1 MKKIL
6 PLILAAALMLSLAAC
21 GGGTT
26 GDTGG
31 GHQDTLTST
40 KWVSLYTG
48 AILELNSDQT
58 MSLGDSTGT
67 WSQDDNTITLSYTNA
82 DSEPTEQ
89 SITIAE
95 ESEITVLH
103 AQNGMEYYSED
114 TVDDV
119 RESLSHQV
127 GEAVSTDIIELTVE
141 KADLTYYADETCEP
155 VENGGFFTSNTG
167 NTLVCLDFTIT
178 NTDRADLDTN
188 FLSLYF
194 TALQNGNYSTVKSYD
209 FNNPDGQF
217 GLNFAHA
224 LVAVTNEGPGN
235 YEFEVNGTSN
245 IIMPSG
251 FSYEI
256 RVVGV
261 ANFEAD
267 DLSSPF
273 YLTANVP
280 DSDGNIERFIYTI
293 E

>member
-1 MKKIL
+1 MVK
-6 PLILAAALMLSLAAC
+6 LIKQFPAV
-21 GGGTT
+21 G
-26 GDTGG
+26 
-31 GHQDTLTST
+31 
-40 KWVSLYTG
+40 WVR
-48 AILELNSDQT
+48 
-58 MSLGDSTGT
+58 
-67 WSQDDNTITLSYTNA
+67 A
-82 DSEPTEQ
+82 DSAIDEN
-89 SITIAE
+89 SMR
-95 ESEITVLH
+95 EIL
-103 AQNGMEYYSED
+103 
-114 TVDDV
+114 
-119 RESLSHQV
+119 
-127 GEAVSTDIIELTVE
+127 
-141 KADLTYYADETCEP
+141 
-155 VENGGFFTSNTG
+155 
-167 NTLVCLDFTIT
+167 
-178 NTDRADLDTN
+178 
-188 FLSLYF
+188 LSLYF
-194 TALQNGNYSTVKSYD
+194 TALQNGNYSTVKGYD

-245 IIMPSG
+245 IIMPPG